1 MGTGGLADL
10 PEGQPNASEIG
21 VSNPLSPFDNPN
33 QEPVDE
39 ATILKMQEDL
49 KKLLKDEEEKKDWET
64 APFTSSS
71 DS

>member
-39 ATILKMQEDL
+39 ATILKMQEDA
-49 KKLLKDEEEKKDWET
+49 KKLEEENKN
-64 APFTSSS
+64 
-71 DS
+71 

>member
-39 ATILKMQEDL
+39 ATILKMQEDA
-49 KKLLKDEEEKKDWET
+49 KKLEEENKNWET
-64 APFTSSS
+64 APFTSNS